1 MGIAA
6 VATDIRGCREVI
18 VDGETGLLF
27 PLKDVEG
34 FIAVI
39 ERVLADDE
47 LRMKLAQAGQLR
59 VRERY
64 LESLVTERIVGLYES
79 GIGA

>member
-6 VATDIRGCREVI
+6 AATDIRGCREVI

-34 FIAVI
+34 FVAVV
-39 ERVLADDE
+39 ERVLADE
-47 LRMKLAQAGQLR
+47 VLRMKLAQAGQLR
-59 VRERY
+59 VRELY
-64 LESLVTERIVGLYES
+64 LESQVTERIVGLYES
-79 GIGA
+79 GLGA